1 MAKLRIT
8 FDVDTGTLFDSI
20 AVMNGDWSPL
30 VQRMAGVMM
39 TGEMGGFANQVGM
52 AFYGIEVVSVDRP
65 VTDPTDGGGNDD

>member
-1 MAKLRIT
+1 MGKLRIT

-20 AVMNGDWSPL
+20 AAMHGDWSPL

-39 TGEMGGFANQVGM
+39 IGESVFAEAVGM

-65 VTDPTDGGGNDD
+65 VTDPTEGG